1 LLAFA
6 YTKWAGFGL
15 WSRTGSEVHSGL
27 GSEILVMRT
36 RGGLLEVSTIRAHEQ
51 FDKKFVYSVLGVKV
65 GETVPHIR
73 VPAVYRY
80 HIELAPEWSIVRTGE
95 LFTVVTPPV
104 KPSLPVAVDLA
115 RMEKDVGGT
124 WVLIPFNEDE
134 DLNAL
139 EREITARLAEKAGSP
154 VYLQMQRQAAR
165 RTVAEFVRKWLVTQ
179 EPWKAARQPRI
190 EVVFGE

>member
-1 LLAFA
+1 
-6 YTKWAGFGL
+6 
-15 WSRTGSEVHSGL
+15 
-27 GSEILVMRT
+27 
-36 RGGLLEVSTIRAHEQ
+36 
-51 FDKKFVYSVLGVKV
+51 
-65 GETVPHIR
+65 
-73 VPAVYRY
+73 
-80 HIELAPEWSIVRTGE
+80 LAPEWSIVRTGE